1 MGLPSRS
8 CRGSFSARFLG
19 SYSEG
24 VCVPSTPA
32 GRALFPSFTHE
43 DSFLNLPSSSVP
55 GFPPAVSAK
64 TFLPT
69 LVHWLHN
76 THQLFPA
83 TEPGREPRILL
94 AGFWRGG
101 RAGCGGGERGGTHLK
116 LKLRPRNKGARL
128 KNAMG
133 LSCTRGVLGIPYSL
147 ISNQG
152 IL

>member
-1 MGLPSRS
+1 MSLRLP
-8 CRGSFSARFLG
+8 LG
-19 SYSEG
+19 E
-24 VCVPSTPA
+24 
-32 GRALFPSFTHE
+32 ALFPSFTHE

-64 TFLPT
+64 TFLPP
-69 LVHWLHN
+69 LVQWLHN

-83 TEPGREPRILL
+83 TDPGRELRILL
-94 AGFWRGG
+94 ADFWRGG
-101 RAGCGGGERGGTHLK
+101 GAGCGGGERGGTHLK
-116 LKLRPRNKGARL
+116 KLKLRRRNKGTRL

-133 LSCTRGVLGIPYSL
+133 LSWNRGVLGFPYSL